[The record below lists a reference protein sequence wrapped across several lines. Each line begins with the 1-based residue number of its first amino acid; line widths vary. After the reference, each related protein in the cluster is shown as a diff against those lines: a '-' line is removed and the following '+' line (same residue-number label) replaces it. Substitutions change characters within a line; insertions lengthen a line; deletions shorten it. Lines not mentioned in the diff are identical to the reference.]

1 MIDGNPRTRWD
12 TYPNIHQSHWAV
24 LVLKSPVRVEGD
36 SLVVTIDS
44 GEWSKHGLGRFRLS
58 VTDEADEADLV
69 IRAKIL
75 QDLKPGKEIDLHIAL
90 AKAAAQQGH
99 TGDAEASLIKALELA
114 AGRDEKSKIVTVAAS
129 LTGVLDKLA
138 AHAID
143 DTLFQAELACHF
155 AAQGDPARAKAVL
168 VTVRAALEV
177 KLAKQP
183 ENMVLAGELA
193 DLLLADTT
201 RWTVVKPTGMKSE
214 SGATL
219 TVLDDHSILASGK
232 NPLGDAYRIVTESEL
247 RLISVVRLEA
257 LTHESLP
264 KRGPGRDEVRDP
276 GNFQMV
282 NLEVSHQNTDGQAVP
297 IRLSRAVADYSAS
310 HVPVSPTRWNVQG
323 GVSRPHVAVFLVD
336 NPVKLANGGTMEFH
350 LQFSNSTDWPK
361 QNLGR
366 FRLSVTDDPTAFDYE
381 SKRFAALKIADPWQK
396 LAVAYQMIGD
406 DRALDNLLAR
416 RPEAAIGIGDLNVA
430 DKNWERA
437 VANYSKFITAETT
450 DATLLAK
457 RAEVYEKLEQW
468 DLAIAD
474 WTRASQLQPYVAF
487 QRFKTDGAASWRL
500 NLMNGAAGSMEVVDA
515 TFVFTTTVVTGT
527 DWHVAPTVFSLQFE
541 NGVEYVVRFKMKSSD
556 LCPVRVQSSI
566 EHEDWHEIGLGETFV
581 STSEFQDYEF
591 PFIAHDVDPGK
602 NRFQLHVGAK
612 PGKVMLKEFVILKK
626 LDAAQLQSA
635 FDESIKR
642 QSWNKA
648 AEFALQLIQ
657 RNPKDTLLWLKAAPV
672 LALADDPAIYSD
684 FCGRMVAQFADSND
698 ALVVERT
705 IKACLLRV
713 NSIDLSKIPAEKL
726 AKMMDEGTVSDAL
739 KIWGWVARA
748 IWAYRI
754 GDAES
759 AVKYVANSEE
769 HKPDDFAHAINLTVL
784 AMARHQQK
792 DPEAARQALDEAS
805 QVINRLK
812 SDENNLANHDL
823 LIAQILFREAE
834 ALINGKPK
842 P

>member
-1 MIDGNPRTRWD
+1 M
-12 TYPNIHQSHWAV
+12 
-24 LVLKSPVRVEGD
+24 
-36 SLVVTIDS
+36 
-44 GEWSKHGLGRFRLS
+44 
-58 VTDEADEADLV
+58 
-69 IRAKIL
+69 RA
-75 QDLKPGKEIDLHIAL
+75 
-90 AKAAAQQGH
+90 
-99 TGDAEASLIKALELA
+99 
-114 AGRDEKSKIVTVAAS
+114 
-129 LTGVLDKLA
+129 
-138 AHAID
+138 
-143 DTLFQAELACHF
+143 QA
-155 AAQGDPARAKAVL
+155 
-168 VTVRAALEV
+168 
-177 KLAKQP
+177 
-183 ENMVLAGELA
+183 
-193 DLLLADTT
+193 
-201 RWTVVKPTGMKSE
+201 
-214 SGATL
+214 
-219 TVLDDHSILASGK
+219 
-232 NPLGDAYRIVTESEL
+232 
-247 RLISVVRLEA
+247 
-257 LTHESLP
+257 
-264 KRGPGRDEVRDP
+264 
-276 GNFQMV
+276 
-282 NLEVSHQNTDGQAVP
+282 
-297 IRLSRAVADYSAS
+297 
-310 HVPVSPTRWNVQG
+310 
-323 GVSRPHVAVFLVD
+323 
-336 NPVKLANGGTMEFH
+336 
-350 LQFSNSTDWPK
+350 
-361 QNLGR
+361 
-366 FRLSVTDDPTAFDYE
+366 
-381 SKRFAALKIADPWQK
+381 
-396 LAVAYQMIGD
+396 
-406 DRALDNLLAR
+406 
-416 RPEAAIGIGDLNVA
+416 
-430 DKNWERA
+430 
-437 VANYSKFITAETT
+437 
-450 DATLLAK
+450 
-457 RAEVYEKLEQW
+457 
-468 DLAIAD
+468 
-474 WTRASQLQPYVAF
+474 
-487 QRFKTDGAASWRL
+487 
-500 NLMNGAAGSMEVVDA
+500 
-515 TFVFTTTVVTGT
+515 
-527 DWHVAPTVFSLQFE
+527 
-541 NGVEYVVRFKMKSSD
+541 
-556 LCPVRVQSSI
+556 SI
-566 EHEDWHEIGLGETFV
+566 EQEDWHEIGLGETFV
-581 STSEFQDYEF
+581 PTSEFQDYEF